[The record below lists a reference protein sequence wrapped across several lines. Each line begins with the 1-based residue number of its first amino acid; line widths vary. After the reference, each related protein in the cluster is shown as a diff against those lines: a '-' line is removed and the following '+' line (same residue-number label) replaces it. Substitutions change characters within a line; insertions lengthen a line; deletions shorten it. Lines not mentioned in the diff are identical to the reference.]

1 MKKNKVPELK
11 TCVECG
17 GVLEITDNLGYHT
30 EPKTCIRTL
39 REKIY
44 QMSLSYLNG
53 VVIK

>member
-30 EPKTCIRTL
+30 EPKTC
-39 REKIY
+39 
-44 QMSLSYLNG
+44 NG
-53 VVIK
+53 SRMFHGRKG